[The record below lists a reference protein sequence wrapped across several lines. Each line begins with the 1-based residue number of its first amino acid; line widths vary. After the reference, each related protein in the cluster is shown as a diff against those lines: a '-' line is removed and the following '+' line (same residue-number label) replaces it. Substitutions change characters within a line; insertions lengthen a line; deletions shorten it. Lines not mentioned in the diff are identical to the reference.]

1 MIHSFFDSR
10 LHFCPQKPN
19 DSLTKQFGFRHVVDS
34 FLLLFPFVC
43 PRANCSPCCSH
54 CRSFLKS
61 NHEQFAHTCCS
72 LQTSNGSNL
81 LLGKSESLFRSFTN
95 KKRANRTKNQR
106 ANSQPWFRSPFFV
119 ITLI

>member
-61 NHEQFAHTCCS
+61 NHEQFARVALYKLATGAICS
-72 LQTSNGSNL
+72 WERVNHYFAL
-81 LLGKSESLFRSFTN
+81 SL
-95 KKRANRTKNQR
+95 TKNER
-106 ANSQPWFRSPFFV
+106 IAPKTKERIPNPGSDLLFS
-119 ITLI
+119 